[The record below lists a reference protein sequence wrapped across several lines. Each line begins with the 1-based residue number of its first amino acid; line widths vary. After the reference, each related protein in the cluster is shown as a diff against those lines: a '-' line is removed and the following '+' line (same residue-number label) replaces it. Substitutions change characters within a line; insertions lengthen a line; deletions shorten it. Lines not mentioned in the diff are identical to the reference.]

1 MGQRRRPPDRTLVPF
16 ADFPFVTTAERLYR
30 NAAGLSEVGELL
42 QTGDAVLAGEIPMA
56 ALTEADRLR
65 LLAYPGSLARR
76 IRKGSQSASL
86 RVIYVVPDL
95 ATDEATHAPGRPFN
109 LRPSGKTYGRQPDP
123 EACDESRARHWEAL
137 FDAHTQELKDSA
149 RASEIEIVRTSELAD
164 KSGFLSVLRLALRSP
179 AQIAD
184 AIRESGVTDEVDDE
198 PLTFAGAACRECGS
212 ISGTTDYDPDW
223 DRAQFNCGACGHT
236 QEADIREQPMWM
248 QEDILRAAVI
258 AALNPTVA
266 IRRPGAKWDGREN
279 LVDSILMLAGGD
291 GASLPTRL
299 APPSLDSEQGG
310 TPLKDLIR
318 LADDWDED
326 YAELP

>member
-1 MGQRRRPPDRTLVPF
+1 M
-16 ADFPFVTTAERLYR
+16 TTAERLYR
-30 NAAGLSEVGELL
+30 NADGLSEVGELL
-42 QTGDAVLAGEIPMA
+42 QSDDAVLAGEIPMA

-76 IRKGSQSASL
+76 IRRGGNQSAML
-86 RVIYVVPDL
+86 RVIYVVPDW
-95 ATDEATHAPGRPFN
+95 ATDEAKHAPGRPFN
-109 LRPSGKTYGRQPDP
+109 LTPSGKTYGRQPDP
-123 EACDESRARHWEAL
+123 EACDESRAQHWEAL

-149 RASEIEIVRTSELAD
+149 RAADIEIVRTSEFAD
-164 KSGFLSVLRLALRSP
+164 NSGFLSVIRLALRSP

-184 AIRESGVTDEVDDE
+184 AIRESGVETKIDDE
-198 PLTFAGAACRECGS
+198 PLNFAGAACRECGS
-212 ISGTTDYDPDW
+212 INGPTDYDPDW

-258 AALNPTVA
+258 AALKPAVV
-266 IRRPGAKWDGREN
+266 ISRPGAKWDAREN
-279 LVDSILMLAGGD
+279 LVDSLLMLAGGD

-318 LADDWDED
+318 LADEWQED